1 MTDEQEIRALAL
13 GLAIQVGNTWRSN
26 LEDYLERAEE
36 FARWIRGGDT
46 PDDGAAG
53 TPSGSFL
60 DVLRVWDEAGKRYRQ
75 AGEGGPA

>member
-1 MTDEQEIRALAL
+1 MKGPEVTDEQEIRAWAL
-13 GLAIQVGNTWRSN
+13 GLAIRAGRSI
-26 LEDYLERAEE
+26 DYLERAEE
-36 FARWIRGGDT
+36 FASWIRGDS
-46 PDDGAAG
+46 PDDGAVD